1 MTTVH
6 EHDLLHML
14 MENVPDAIYFK
25 DLQSRFLRISRGLAD
40 RFGLADPAEVIGKTD
55 FDFFRPEHAR
65 QAYLDE
71 QEVIRTGQPLV
82 AREEKEEWSDGHIT
96 WASTTKLP
104 LRDRDGKII
113 GTFGISRDITQRKR
127 TETVLREIMEAA
139 EASERR
145 TRLIVDSAYDAYV
158 AMDAQGFIIDWNRQA
173 ELTFGWL
180 RAEAVGRSLH
190 ETIIPPSYREAHVR
204 GLNRF
209 LETGE
214 GPLLQRRIE
223 VPALRRDGSEFP
235 VELTIAPIRLGSEWV
250 FSAFLHDI
258 TERQRAEKAL
268 RDSEALFHS
277 LVESLPVCLFRKD
290 RQGRFAYAN
299 GPFCAELKRPLAD
312 IVGKTDRDL
321 YPAEVADKYMHD
333 DHRVIETGQVFEDV
347 EAHFNAEGGLSYV
360 SVLKAP
366 LRDAQ
371 QNIIG
376 MQGIFWD
383 VTARKRAEEALR
395 QAKEAAEAA
404 SQAKSEFLANM
415 SHEIRTPMN
424 AIIGM
429 TELLLDTPQSAEQ
442 RDYLETIKKSADA
455 LLSVINDIL
464 DFSKIEAGKLELD
477 HSPFDLRDSLGDM
490 LNTLALRAHQKGLE
504 LACHIAP
511 EVPQTVVGDP
521 VRLRQVLI
529 NLVGNAIKFTERGE
543 VIVDVA
549 GADFTGEDAES
560 EEGKGPFKEDS
571 PRGEAKQT
579 GLLSAPHS
587 SALSASSAV
596 KSSCRLHFQV
606 RDTGIGIPADK
617 QRLIFEAFAQVDGS
631 TTRRY
636 GGTGLGLAISSR
648 LVERMGGRLWVESVV
663 GQSSTF
669 HFTACFASQA
679 AALERPAQSDP
690 GRLRGLSVLVVDD
703 NATNR
708 FILVETLQQ
717 WQMRPTAV
725 ENAAAAL
732 SALEDAERAGEP
744 FGLVLL
750 DAHMPD
756 VDGFSLAE
764 RIREHPDLT
773 GATVMMLS
781 SACQPIDAQR
791 CQKLGLAAYLVKP
804 IKQADLYRSILAALG
819 GPVTAVQATAGS
831 VSAPHRRAL
840 RVLLAEDNPVN
851 QKLAVRL
858 LEKQGHA
865 VVLASNGCEAVDMVQ
880 RQPFD
885 LVLMD
890 VQMPEMDGFEA
901 TAAIRAREK
910 DTGRHIPILAMT
922 AYAMKGDRERC
933 LAAGMDAYV
942 SKPIQPRELWQTID
956 QLVPAAED
964 AGTIVQDILDR
975 SEVLDRVGG
984 DAVLLGELVD
994 VFLADCPRLC
1004 HAIEEALSQGEARNL
1019 SRAAHTLKGA
1029 VAAFGARSVR
1039 AAAEQ
1044 LERLGEKGDLT
1055 DARSIVAHLES
1066 ELQRLKPALRELERS
1081 VHSEQ

>member
-6 EHDLLHML
+6 ERDLLHTL

-25 DLQSRFLRISRGLAD
+25 DLQSRFLYVNRGLAD
-40 RFGLADPAEVIGKTD
+40 RFGLADPAEAIGKSD
-55 FDFFRPEHAR
+55 FDFFTEEHAR

-71 QEVIRTGQPLV
+71 QDVIRTGQPLV
-82 AREEKEEWSDGHIT
+82 AREEKEQWPDGRVT

-104 LRDRDGKII
+104 FRDRDGVII
-113 GTFGISRDITQRKR
+113 GTFGISRDITQRKK
-127 TETVLREIMEAA
+127 TETILREIMEAA

-158 AMDAQGFIIDWNRQA
+158 AMDAEGFIVDWNRQA
-173 ELTFGWL
+173 ELTFGWPREL
-180 RAEAVGRSLH
+180 AVGRLLH
-190 ETIIPPSYREAHVR
+190 EIIIPPSHREAHVR
-204 GLNRF
+204 GLRHF
-209 LETGE
+209 LATGE

-223 VPALRRDGSEFP
+223 VPALRRDGTEFP
-235 VELTIAPIRLGSEWV
+235 VEMTISPIRLGSEWV

-277 LVESLPVCLFRKD
+277 LVETLPVCLFRKD
-290 RQGRFAYAN
+290 RQGHFVYAN
-299 GPFCAELKRPLAD
+299 GSFCAELRRPLSG
-312 IVGKTDRDL
+312 IIGKTDRDL
-321 YPAEVADKYMHD
+321 YPAEAADKYMRD
-333 DHRVIETGQVFEDV
+333 DRRVIETGEVFEDV
-347 EAHFNAEGGLSYV
+347 EEHFNAQGGKTYV

-366 LRDAQ
+366 LRDAH
-371 QNIIG
+371 QNIVG

-442 RDYLETIKKSADA
+442 RDYLETVKKSADS

-477 HSPFDLRDSLGDM
+477 RSPFDLRDSLGDT

-543 VIVDVA
+543 VVVDVQMQNA
-549 GADFTGEDAES
+549 ECGMQNENQGEDS
-560 EEGKGPFKEDS
+560 S
-571 PRGEAKQT
+571 IRH
-579 GLLSAPHS
+579 SAFGI
-587 SALSASSAV
+587 
-596 KSSCRLHFQV
+596 LHFHV
-606 RDTGIGIPADK
+606 KDTGIGIPADK
-617 QRLIFEAFAQVDGS
+617 HGLIFEAFAQVDGS

-648 LVERMGGRLWVESVV
+648 LVERMGGRIWVESAPRQ
-663 GQSSTF
+663 GSTF
-669 HFTACFASQA
+669 HFTARFGTHA
-679 AALERPAQSDP
+679 AALERPALPEP
-690 GRLRGLSVLVVDD
+690 GRLRDLSVLVVDD

-708 FILVETLQQ
+708 FILAETLSQ
-717 WQMRPTAV
+717 WHMRPTVV
-725 ENAAAAL
+725 ESAAAAL
-732 SALEDAERAGEP
+732 QALEHAQRVGEP

-750 DAHMPD
+750 DAHMPE
-756 VDGFSLAE
+756 VDGFTLAE
-764 RIREHPDLT
+764 RIREHPDLA

-781 SACQPIDAQR
+781 SACQPVDTRR
-791 CQKLGLAAYLVKP
+791 CQELGLAAYLTKP
-804 IKQADLYRSILAALG
+804 IKQADLYRSILGALG
-819 GPVTAVQATAGS
+819 SPIAAATEPGPPTPVC
-831 VSAPHRRAL
+831 PRRAL

-865 VVLASNGCEAVDMVQ
+865 VVLAVNGIEAVDMVE

-901 TAAIRAREK
+901 TAAIRAREQAA
-910 DTGRHIPILAMT
+910 GRHMPILAMT

-933 LAAGMDAYV
+933 LASGMDAYV
-942 SKPIQPRELWQTID
+942 SKPIQPRELWHAIE
-956 QLVPAAED
+956 QLVSAT
-964 AGTIVQDILDR
+964 AGTPVSSDDILDR
-975 SEVLDRVGG
+975 QEALDRVGG
-984 DAVLLGELVD
+984 DVVLLRELVG
-994 VFLADCPRLC
+994 VFLADCPRLW
-1004 HAIEEALSQGEARNL
+1004 HDIEDALSRGDARNL

-1029 VAAFGARSVR
+1029 VATFGAKSVR
-1039 AAAEQ
+1039 SAAEQ
-1044 LERLGEKGDLT
+1044 LERLGDTGDLT
-1055 DARSIVAHLES
+1055 GAENLAARLEN
-1066 ELQRLKPALRELERS
+1066 ELQRLKPVLS
-1081 VHSEQ
+1081 SEF